1 MMLFTTPEQWYDL
14 VAQYKLGVGAHGVVG
29 ECRLSRRVTYSPQ
42 MLASST
48 SCYSQPRAVHEDAA
62 DTPADQ
68 VLEGIGHSKED
79 N

>member
-1 MMLFTTPEQWYDL
+1 MWSEQASDI
-14 VAQYKLGVGAHGVVG
+14 
-29 ECRLSRRVTYSPQ
+29 LSE